1 MPSRRTERV
10 DLYWLVI
17 SSGSFAVAVALS
29 LTGVTTQLID
39 AGIHLDLRAIA
50 FLNRLAH
57 RSRTVDALIWQIW
70 TTAALQGGV
79 VVALVWGAWFS
90 RSEEFG
96 SRLKRATLLSSFIG
110 MYVCLLVTLVLRA
123 ALPFRLRPAND
134 FSIFHQMPYLPD
146 GTSLVHHATSFPSGH
161 AAVLFSLAIGLGLVS
176 RRLGL
181 LAALHGFF
189 VVCLPR
195 LYFGRHFATDILAG
209 AALAVAIV
217 PSVNTILCGSPLIK
231 RLLAR
236 VALHP
241 AIFYGAMFFC
251 SLDVAADFT
260 VSKTLIHV
268 VGLLA
273 RMDVARIVML
283 PLTISAS

>member
-1 MPSRRTERV
+1 MPSRRREGA
-10 DLYWLVI
+10 DLHWLVL
-17 SSGSFAVAVALS
+17 SSGSFAVAVVLS

-39 AGIHLDLRAIA
+39 AGIHLDLGAIA
-50 FLNRLAH
+50 FLNRLAR

-96 SRLKRATLLSSFIG
+96 SRTKRSTLLASFIG

-123 ALPFRLRPAND
+123 VLPFRLRPASD
-134 FSIFHQMPYLPD
+134 SSIFHQMPYLPD

-161 AAVLFSLAIGLGLVS
+161 AAVVFSLAVGLGLVS

-181 LAALHGFF
+181 LAALHGLF

-217 PSVNTILCGSPLIK
+217 PSVNTILSRSSLIR
-231 RLLAR
+231 RLL
-236 VALHP
+236 VWVDTHP
-241 AIFYGAMFFC
+241 AMFYGVMFLC
-251 SLDVAADFT
+251 SLDVAVDFT
-260 VSKTLIHV
+260 VSKTIVHCA
-268 VGLLA
+268 GLLA
-273 RMDVARIVML
+273 KVDVERIVML
-283 PLTISAS
+283 PLAISTS

>member
-1 MPSRRTERV
+1 MPSRPRERA
-10 DLYWLVI
+10 DLRWVVI
-17 SSGSFAVAVALS
+17 LSGGFALAVVLS
-29 LTGVTTQLID
+29 LTGMTTHLID
-39 AGIHLDLRAIA
+39 AGNHLDLSAIA
-50 FLNRLAH
+50 FLNRFAH
-57 RSRTVDALIWQIW
+57 HSRTIDTLVWQIW

-90 RSEEFG
+90 RNDEFG
-96 SRLKRATLLSSFIG
+96 SRPKRETMLSSFIG

-123 ALPFRLRPAND
+123 ALPFRLRPSND
-134 FSIFHQMPYLPD
+134 FSIAHHMPYLPD
-146 GTSLVHHATSFPSGH
+146 GMIYVNDATSFPSGH
-161 AAVLFSLAIGLGLVS
+161 AAVMFSLAIGLGLVS
-176 RRLGL
+176 RRLGF
-181 LAALHGFF
+181 LAGLHGFF

-236 VALHP
+236 VDLHP
-241 AIFYGAMFFC
+241 AMFYGVMFFC
-251 SLDVAADFT
+251 SLDVATDFT

-268 VGLLA
+268 AGPLA
-273 RMDVARIVML
+273 KMDIARIVLL
-283 PLTISAS
+283 PFAISTS

>member
-134 FSIFHQMPYLPD
+134 FWIFHQTPYLPE

-181 LAALHGFF
+181 LGALPVFF

-209 AALAVAIV
+209 AALAVVIV

-231 RLLAR
+231 RLLTR
-236 VALHP
+236 VDLPP
-241 AIFYGAMFFC
+241 AIFYGVMFFC

-268 VGLLA
+268 AGLLA
-273 RMDVARIVML
+273 RVDVGRIVML